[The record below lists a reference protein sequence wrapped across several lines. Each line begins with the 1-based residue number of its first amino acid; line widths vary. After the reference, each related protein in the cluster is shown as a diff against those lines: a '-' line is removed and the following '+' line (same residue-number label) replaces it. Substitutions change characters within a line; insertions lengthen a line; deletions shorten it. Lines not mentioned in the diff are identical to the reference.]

1 MNDLNSTRSRLGS
14 LSKTKL
20 ALVSAAA
27 YKLLDS
33 DLPNLLAEV
42 EAAREVIRA
51 VNLDEK
57 NLSFFVHERL
67 FYYNKLTKMQL
78 FENSKEFTAS
88 P

>member
-33 DLPNLLAEV
+33 DLPNLIAEV

-51 VNLDEK
+51 VKLDEK

-78 FENSKEFTAS
+78 FENTKKFTAS